1 MYVNRK
7 TILFTATIL
16 LLVATLLLIAVHLLK
31 QHEGKIYNR
40 KEKYIAE
47 QNRFSQVLQN
57 ASDDELFIVLKY
69 AIAHRYVPNSAL
81 DPYYDMYVMARPWK
95 RSLKVYDKLSTRQD
109 LLIQIYPDLE
119 TLDNYIKWRG
129 APYPDTLVSQSIL
142 NNVDKDIKQVDSIM
156 GKYEDH
162 NSLEYKYFAT
172 PLLKY

>member
-31 QHEGKIYNR
+31 QHEGKVDNR
-40 KEKYIAE
+40 KENYIAE

-81 DPYYDMYVMARPWK
+81 DPYYDMYEMARP
-95 RSLKVYDKLSTRQD
+95 
-109 LLIQIYPDLE
+109 
-119 TLDNYIKWRG
+119 
-129 APYPDTLVSQSIL
+129 
-142 NNVDKDIKQVDSIM
+142 
-156 GKYEDH
+156 
-162 NSLEYKYFAT
+162 
-172 PLLKY
+172 